1 MKRIIT
7 AEEAGNVERWDVPSV
22 GEPKAPARL
31 TASELEELQRQAHQE
46 GFQAGYK
53 DGIDKGQAQ
62 IKAQVE
68 RLSKIMALLQ
78 APLDA
83 LDDKVEEELVALA
96 VAVARQIIRRELKT
110 DPGQIVAAVREA
122 VGALPLAT
130 RQVRIH
136 LHPEDATLVRDA
148 IPPPAEG
155 EQTWQITDD
164 PALQRGDCK
173 IWSDTSQVDATVEKR
188 IASVAAAIL
197 ARERQGEE

>member
-1 MKRIIT
+1 MKRILS
-7 AEEAGNVERWDVPSV
+7 AEEAAKAERWDAPSV
-22 GEPKAPARL
+22 GNPQAPARL
-31 TASELEELQRQAHQE
+31 TASQLEELQRQAHQE
-46 GFQAGYK
+46 GLQAGYK
-53 DGIDKGQAQ
+53 EGLEKGQAQ
-62 IKAQVE
+62 IKTQVE
-68 RLSKIMALLQ
+68 RLSKILSLLQ
-78 APLDA
+78 APLSA

-136 LHPEDATLVRDA
+136 LHPEDATLVREA
-148 IPPPAEG
+148 IPPGAEG
-155 EQTWQITDD
+155 EQSWQITDD

-188 IASVAAAIL
+188 LASIAAAIL
-197 ARERQGEE
+197 TRERQGEE